1 MNLLI
6 GRKIDEVYRARWTPG
21 EWREIIRVWYDIQSE
36 LYEMIS
42 SCTPGCL
49 IQPPRPIPPFDDD
62 TYNYETFT
70 HISEKSKAINEEHSR
85 RVNLFYSIF
94 GNVPPPE
101 TVQSWN
107 SVLPRRKHHIGSV
120 IKTSRYVKELLFTS
134 KYKDDGW
141 QPNYSG
147 PFFLLDFADDL
158 TRGDELILFAFSN
171 PSRSEMGSIPKLVKR
186 INQFQAGSG
195 DPIKAPLHPGHTNQ
209 QQITQ
214 PHPPNNGRT
223 ANAANGRAPKAFLL
237 PTPNQNA
244 HCNPHSN
251 SHPHSHPHSNSHS
264 NSHSHSYNSTA
275 SSTKNSPQVSPN
287 LSYTAPPPAKQK
299 CSKRVL
305 KIPEADFPVLQK
317 QALEP
322 HEIYPQ
328 CQKYSHS
335 CAYSA
340 GQPRKQV
347 CDNGSMSLILF
358 GLLGILIFFLPTLTA
373 SPPPQA
379 PFHTSPASPHN
390 N

>member
-147 PFFLLDFADDL
+147 PFFLLDFANDL

-195 DPIKAPLHPGHTNQ
+195 DTIKSPLHPGHTN
-209 QQITQ
+209 
-214 PHPPNNGRT
+214 HPNQSNPNTHNNGRT
-223 ANAANGRAPKAFLL
+223 ANAANGRPPKAFLL
-237 PTPNQNA
+237 PTPNA
-244 HCNPHSN
+244 HSNDLSNPHSN
-251 SHPHSHPHSNSHS
+251 AHSH
-264 NSHSHSYNSTA
+264 NSTA

-287 LSYTAPPPAKQK
+287 LSYTAPPLSKQK

-340 GQPRKQV
+340 GQPRKPV
-347 CDNGSMSLILF
+347 CDNGSFSLILF

-379 PFHTSPASPHN
+379 PFHTSPASPLTN
-390 N
+390 